1 MFDLLCRTRSLHS
14 EHIIAVL
21 TPTENIHCKRS
32 VFGYVECGTLTGI
45 VDLGPN
51 QWKEQEPGEGGETD
65 HASAGMREAGMSPA
79 RSEV

>member
-1 MFDLLCRTRSLHS
+1 M
-14 EHIIAVL
+14 
-21 TPTENIHCKRS
+21 
-32 VFGYVECGTLTGI
+32 FGYVECGTLTGI